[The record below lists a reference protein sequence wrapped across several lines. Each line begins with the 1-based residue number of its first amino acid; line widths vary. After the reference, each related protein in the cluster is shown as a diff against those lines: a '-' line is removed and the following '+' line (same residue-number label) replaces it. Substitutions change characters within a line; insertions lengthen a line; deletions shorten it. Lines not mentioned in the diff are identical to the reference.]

1 MWKLKNKIRGLV
13 KKLYHKANPQY
24 RYILHM
30 NDMLV
35 EIEKKINE
43 LKTADI
49 STASSERSEIQK
61 LFLAADYMNYRYLY
75 LARYINENDKV
86 LDIEAG
92 YGTGVDLLA
101 KYTAVD
107 ECICLNSIDYYTK
120 VGAMYYQ
127 SDFVKFKTGW
137 YETLDQKFNIITFFN
152 EEKTAFLNSGSIN
165 ILGNLVEYNGILA
178 LAFKQ
183 SFEGKTELIETLLK
197 TGFGIE
203 IRLYQ
208 NRTIPELSE
217 TETCN
222 ISEIIY
228 LRKHA

>member
-1 MWKLKNKIRGLV
+1 MWRLKNKVRGIV
-13 KKLYHKANPQY
+13 KKIYHKVNPQY

-30 NDMLV
+30 NDRLM
-35 EIEKKINE
+35 EIEKRIDE
-43 LKTADI
+43 LKTIDVAA
-49 STASSERSEIQK
+49 ASNDHEEIKK
-61 LFLAADYMNYRYLY
+61 LFLAADYINYRYLY
-75 LARYINENDKV
+75 LARYVNENDKV

-137 YETLDQKFNIITFFN
+137 YESLDQKFNIITFFD
-152 EEKTAFLNSGSIN
+152 EEKTAFLNGDSIEQ
-165 ILGNLVEYNGILA
+165 LGKLVEYNGILA
-178 LAFKQ
+178 LAFKTN
-183 SFEGKTELIETLLK
+183 FDGRNGLIEKLLK
-197 TGFGIE
+197 SGFKIE

-208 NRTIPELSE
+208 NRTLPELLE
-217 TETCN
+217 TEANNT
-222 ISEIIY
+222 SEIIY
-228 LRKHA
+228 LRKYA